1 MSGSAGASAPGGI
14 GTGGTAPV
22 ASVSTGDPHNPVYN
36 TQKLVQSV
44 DVLCMASDG

>member
-1 MSGSAGASAPGGI
+1 VGLLVHLLLEVI

-36 TQKLVQSV
+36 TQKLVQSL